1 MILLDYHSL
10 LMALSFCSAG
20 VALTFF
26 VSWFVSQTDRVLMTW
41 ALGSAL
47 LVVSI
52 LTYSNFIS

>member
-1 MILLDYHSL
+1 MILLDYKSL

-26 VSWFVSQTDRVLMTW
+26 VSWLVSQSDRYLMIW
-41 ALGSAL
+41 GMGSTS

-52 LTYSNFIS
+52 LA